1 MIIYTKN
8 VMKYITVLLLA
19 VFLIPFVPNVN
30 AQNIMDQLTGGIQE
44 LTGGAGQSANN
55 TSEQAGQAGQNMSGE
70 AGQAGQSMNNTAQQ
84 AGQTTQQAGQNMS
97 SEAGQA
103 GQSMNNTAQQAG
115 QNATGATGG
124 GNTTGGGGI
133 GDMLGNLIPGQ

>member
-1 MIIYTKN
+1 MYTKN

-30 AQNIMDQLTGGIQE
+30 AQDIMDQLTGGIQS

-55 TSEQAGQAGQNMSGE
+55 TSEQAGQAGQNMS
-70 AGQAGQSMNNTAQQ
+70 
-84 AGQTTQQAGQNMS
+84 

-103 GQSMNNTAQQAG
+103 GQSMNSTAQQAGQNMSSGAGQAGQSMNSTAQQAG
-115 QNATGATGG
+115 QNASSATS
-124 GNTTGGGGI
+124 GNNASGGGI

>member
-19 VFLIPFVPNVN
+19 VFLIPFVPNVH
-30 AQNIMDQLTGGIQE
+30 AQDIMDQITGGIQD

-55 TSEQAGQAGQNMSGE
+55 TSEQAG
-70 AGQAGQSMNNTAQQ
+70 
-84 AGQTTQQAGQNMS
+84 QAGQNMS

-115 QNATGATGG
+115 QNASNATS
-124 GNTTGGGGI
+124 GNNTSGGGI

>member
-19 VFLIPFVPNVN
+19 VFLIPFVPNVH
-30 AQNIMDQLTGGIQE
+30 AQNIMDQVTGGIQN

-55 TSEQAGQAGQNMSGE
+55 T
-70 AGQAGQSMNNTAQQ
+70 AQQ
-84 AGQTTQQAGQNMS
+84 AGQNIS
-97 SEAGQA
+97 SGAGQA

-115 QNATGATGG
+115 QNASNATS
-124 GNTTGGGGI
+124 GNNTSGGGI